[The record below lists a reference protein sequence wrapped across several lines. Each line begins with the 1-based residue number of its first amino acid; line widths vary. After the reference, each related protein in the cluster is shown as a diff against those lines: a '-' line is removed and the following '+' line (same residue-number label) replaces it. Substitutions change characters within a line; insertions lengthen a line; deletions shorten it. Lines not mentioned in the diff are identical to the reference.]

1 MPVLKSSSLTGLE
14 LTLAAAGLGFMNPLY
29 TRLLNLIVSRLV
41 VVSIL
46 LALAVAMARADT
58 SWANADINP
67 QPLVLLVVVVGFL
80 SVVYFTWLRMSAQ
93 YLWQAYVQLLGDV
106 IAVTWLTYQMRD
118 SAFPLVP
125 LYLVIIFVAAMI
137 LPRLGTIAIG
147 VSCAAAY
154 VGLLVSFKVGLLV
167 GGYAI
172 VEQNERYLQNN
183 PLLYVVAI
191 LALTVLGGQLAE
203 RLRRGD
209 AELEAA
215 ARDLAQL
222 RALNERI
229 IESIKSG
236 LVTVDL
242 QGKIITF
249 NRAAEEITGHSARV
263 VRGKPL
269 QEVFGDLSQKFDPTA
284 ISGSFLSGHLE
295 KETFH
300 RFEADCPAADGR
312 SLHLGF
318 AVSPL
323 ISESGKATGYVFSF
337 QDLTEILK
345 LEEEIRRQDRLA
357 ALGKM
362 AAGIAHEIRNP
373 LAAMRGAIQ
382 MLQSELQLD
391 AEQSKLMRIV
401 LRESDR
407 LNRTIED
414 FLRYARPRPLQL
426 KTIQL
431 DRLISDTI
439 SLLQHSPETRPDHT
453 FTLQFPPDL
462 PSIVADGDQLKQVVW
477 NLARN
482 ALQSMPHGGELRI
495 VLTPLADQIEIR
507 LIDNGTGFPPDN
519 LERPFEPFNSNREGG
534 TGLGLAIV
542 YQIVSDH
549 GGRIYLRNRTD
560 GVSGAEVSVL
570 LPKEAKAA
578 PLREEPA
585 TDSRLQAQRTPT
597 GTPAPIFSASPETT
611 ASVQL
616 PPPAK
621 PHVSTS

>member
-1 MPVLKSSSLTGLE
+1 
-14 LTLAAAGLGFMNPLY
+14 MNPLY

-46 LALAVAMARADT
+46 LSLAVAMARADA

-67 QPLVLLVVVVGFL
+67 QPLVLLAVGVGFL
-80 SVVYFTWLRMSAQ
+80 SVVYFTWLRMSEQ
-93 YLWQAYVQLLGDV
+93 YLWQSYVQLLGDV
-106 IAVTWLTYQMRD
+106 LAVTWLTYQMRD

-137 LPRLGTIAIG
+137 LPRLGTIVIG
-147 VSCAAAY
+147 VSCAVAY

-229 IESIKSG
+229 VESIKSG

-249 NRAAEEITGHSARV
+249 NRAAEEITGHRARA
-263 VRGKPL
+263 VRGKRL
-269 QEVFGDLSQKFDPTA
+269 QEVFGDLSQKFDPTTT
-284 ISGSFLSGHLE
+284 SGTTSGAFPSGYLE

-312 SLHLGF
+312 FLHLGF

-323 ISESGKATGYVFSF
+323 TSESGKTTGYVFSF

-373 LAAMRGAIQ
+373 LAAMRGSIQ

-391 AEQSKLMRIV
+391 AEQHKLMRIV

-426 KTIQL
+426 TSLQL
-431 DRLISDTI
+431 DRLISDTL
-439 SLLQHSPETRPDHT
+439 SLLQHSPETRPEHT
-453 FTLQFPPDL
+453 FTLQSPPDL
-462 PSIVADGDQLKQVVW
+462 PTIVADSDQIKQVVW

-495 VLTPLADQIEIR
+495 ILTPLADQIEIR
-507 LIDNGTGFPPDN
+507 LIDNGMGFPSDN

-549 GGRIYLRNRTD
+549 GGRIYIRNRTD

-585 TDSRLQAQRTPT
+585 TDSRLQARRTPT
-597 GTPAPIFSASPETT
+597 GIPVPAFSPSPETAAPT
-611 ASVQL
+611 RL
-616 PPPAK
+616 HPPTEPRV
-621 PHVSTS
+621 PTP

>member
-1 MPVLKSSSLTGLE
+1 
-14 LTLAAAGLGFMNPLY
+14 MNPLY

-41 VVSIL
+41 VISIL
-46 LALAVAMARADT
+46 LSLAVAMARADA

-67 QPLVLLVVVVGFL
+67 QPLVLLAVGVGFL
-80 SVVYFTWLRMSAQ
+80 SVVYFTWLRMSEQ

-106 IAVTWLTYQMRD
+106 LAVTWLTYQMRD

-137 LPRLGTIAIG
+137 LPRMGTIVIG

-154 VGLLVSFKVGLLV
+154 VGLLLSFKVGLLV

-229 IESIKSG
+229 VESIKSG

-249 NRAAEEITGHSARV
+249 NRAAEEITGHRAQAM
-263 VRGKPL
+263 RGKRL
-269 QEVFGDLSQKFDPTA
+269 QEVFGDLSQKFDLTA
-284 ISGSFLSGHLE
+284 ISGAFPSVHLE

-373 LAAMRGAIQ
+373 LAAMRGSIQ

-391 AEQSKLMRIV
+391 DEQNKLMRIV

-426 KTIQL
+426 TSLQL
-431 DRLISDTI
+431 DRLISDTLA
-439 SLLQHSPETRPDHT
+439 LLQHSPETRPEHT
-453 FTLQFPPDL
+453 FTLQSPPDL
-462 PSIVADGDQLKQVVW
+462 PTIVADGDQIKQVVW

-507 LIDNGTGFPPDN
+507 LIDNGMGFPADN

-570 LPKEAKAA
+570 LPKEAKAM

-585 TDSRLQAQRTPT
+585 TDSRLQARRTPT
-597 GTPAPIFSASPETT
+597 GIPAPAFSPSPET
-611 ASVQL
+611 AAPVKV

-621 PHVSTS
+621 PHVSTP